1 MKKLLAAVLVG
12 IATFAASVIAQNA
25 PFRIA
30 SEMQRGAPSYI
41 RFAPSY
47 IDARVLAANV
57 SETHTVPG
65 GGANTVL
72 FSANC
77 AEFYVKTGASAAVPA
92 ADVTDGTASE
102 RNPAAWV
109 LSSTTTQ
116 ITLISPTACTITLTW
131 YLIS

>member
-1 MKKLLAAVLVG
+1 MKKLLAAVLAGLAVFAG
-12 IATFAASVIAQNA
+12 LTFAQNT
-25 PFRIA
+25 PFRIMP
-30 SEMQRGAPSYI
+30 EMQRGFPSYI
-41 RFAPSY
+41 RAMPTY

-65 GGANTVL
+65 GGTNTVL

-77 AEFYVKTGASAAVPA
+77 AEYYVKPGASAAVPA

-102 RNPAAWV
+102 RNPSGWV

-131 YLIS
+131 GLIS